1 MANATVAVRLDNT
14 DQQIAITLETQVVT
28 AFLTGMQVW
37 GESLIDIGNPQ
48 VSYFWSFIAYVLP
61 CTCVR
66 NHSISISSVSFSLH
80 TCPRAHSLL
89 SHHSQVELGRLEA
102 LGLHVSTAALR
113 PAIQVAIAQTE
124 SADSICH

>member
-1 MANATVAVRLDNT
+1 MAVRLDNT

-37 GESLIDIGNPQ
+37 GESHIDIGNSQ

-61 CTCVR
+61 CTRIR
-66 NHSISISSVSFSLH
+66 NHSISISPLSLYIYPL
-80 TCPRAHSLL
+80 TRSLL
-89 SHHSQVELGRLEA
+89 SHSQVELGRLEA

-113 PAIQVAIAQTE
+113 PAIQVEFAQTE
-124 SADSICH
+124 SADSIYH